1 MALKAV
7 QKDVDQVSKRIEML
21 HHIARGWISND
32 ATHTQVQTAE
42 DYITSVVLNEGNYF
56 MASVQLCDILYV
68 VVDHCVLQA
77 LSSIIKDLCVYRD
90 VFKRHLSSSV
100 DMSLIAW
107 HVKELLHLLIDTWKE
122 NDILSSIFEHLL
134 TQRSDSMP
142 ESFIL
147 FHLLGNFFLLS
158 VLNFIPEVLL

>member
-1 MALKAV
+1 M
-7 QKDVDQVSKRIEML
+7 
-21 HHIARGWISND
+21 
-32 ATHTQVQTAE
+32 
-42 DYITSVVLNEGNYF
+42 
-56 MASVQLCDILYV
+56 CDILDV
-68 VVDHCVLQA
+68 IVDHCVLQA
-77 LSSIIKDLCVYRD
+77 LPSVIKDLCVNRD
-90 VFKRHLSSSV
+90 VLKCHLSSSV

-107 HVKELLHLLIDTWKE
+107 HVKKLLHLLIDTWKE

-158 VLNFIPEVLL
+158 VLNFIAEVLL